1 MIETLLRGIPYYFIF
16 ILLFIIYQKY
26 NVILSRLKKYK
37 LYSKGDIVIRNKAKR
52 CEKKRKH
59 LLYGSYTILLLFFGL
74 RGYVYTDFTNYKPF
88 FDLIDGFNSLADVI
102 LFKGWEPGFVV
113 YAALCKMLIPNYFAW
128 NFISTIIDLFLL
140 YKILERYSTNHL
152 LSLMVFFVIGSAAL
166 EFNVLRNAKAIF
178 IFLYAL
184 RYIEERRMWHYFA
197 AIFIACLFHM
207 SSVLFFP
214 IYFILDK
221 KWSKWVLITLCVVGA
236 MIMILQFGFISNIV
250 SRIPFA
256 DESRL
261 QHLASYLDDASS
273 YKSIFGNVERII
285 TMLIVIFFY
294 DKLAKM
300 NKGKYLFINMYVLLY
315 ISFSFCSESAV
326 MVQRF
331 QYMFIA
337 SFWILYPILI
347 QYSKKKKNLWVYAF
361 VVALLLMKLVIIA
374 GDPNLEYENVITG
387 VSDFDSK
394 ANIVMQNMGK

>member
-37 LYSKGDIVIRNKAKR
+37 LYGKGDIVIRNKAKR

-74 RGYVYTDFTNYKPF
+74 RGYVYTDFMNYKPF
-88 FDLIDGFNSLADVI
+88 FDLLDGFNSLADVI

-184 RYIEERRMWHYFA
+184 RYIEERKMWKYLA

>member
-1 MIETLLRGIPYYFIF
+1 MIEIFLRGIPYYFVF

-37 LYSKGDIVIRNKAKR
+37 SYSKGDIVVRNKVKR

-59 LLYGSYTILLLFFGL
+59 LLYGAYALLLLFFGL
-74 RGYVYTDFTNYKPF
+74 RGYVYTDFANYKPF
-88 FDLIDGFNSLADVI
+88 FDLIDGFSSLAEVI

-113 YAALCKMLIPNYFAW
+113 YAAICKMLIPNYFAW
-128 NFISTIIDLFLL
+128 NFISTVIDLFLL

-152 LSLMVFFVIGSAAL
+152 LSLMVFFVIGSTAL

-184 RYIEERRMWHYFA
+184 RYIEGRQIWHYFA

-214 IYFILDK
+214 LYFILDK

-261 QHLASYLDDASS
+261 QHLASHLDAVSS
-273 YKSIFGNVERII
+273 YHSIFGNVERII

-300 NKGKYLFINMYVLLY
+300 DKGKYLFINMYVLLY
-315 ISFSFCSESAV
+315 VSFSFCSESAV

-347 QYSKKKKNLWVYAF
+347 QYSKKIKNIWVYAF
-361 VVALLLMKLVIIA
+361 VVAMLFMKLVIIA

-394 ANIVMQNMGK
+394 ANILMQNMGK

>member
-1 MIETLLRGIPYYFIF
+1 
-16 ILLFIIYQKY
+16 
-26 NVILSRLKKYK
+26 
-37 LYSKGDIVIRNKAKR
+37 
-52 CEKKRKH
+52 
-59 LLYGSYTILLLFFGL
+59 
-74 RGYVYTDFTNYKPF
+74 
-88 FDLIDGFNSLADVI
+88 
-102 LFKGWEPGFVV
+102 
-113 YAALCKMLIPNYFAW
+113 
-128 NFISTIIDLFLL
+128 
-140 YKILERYSTNHL
+140 
-152 LSLMVFFVIGSAAL
+152 
-166 EFNVLRNAKAIF
+166 
-178 IFLYAL
+178 
-184 RYIEERRMWHYFA
+184 
-197 AIFIACLFHM
+197 M

-214 IYFILDK
+214 LYFILDK

-261 QHLASYLDDASS
+261 QYLASYLDDASS
-273 YKSIFGNVERII
+273 YQSIFGNVERII
-285 TMLIVIFFY
+285 TMLIVIFSY

-315 ISFSFCSESAV
+315 VSFSFCSESAV

-347 QYSKKKKNLWVYAF
+347 QYSKKIKNIWVYAF
-361 VVALLLMKLVIIA
+361 VVALLFMKLVIIA

>member
-37 LYSKGDIVIRNKAKR
+37 LYGKGDIVIRNKAKR